1 MKLKMDGDLV
11 TTTVKELIKEL
22 KKFDEDAF
30 VYTEGCDCT
39 GNVIGVAVEEDGTV
53 LIGRD
58 DRNFDELKEIYR
70 DQLL

>member
-1 MKLKMDGDLV
+1 MKLKIDGRNI

-22 KKFDEDAF
+22 KKFDEDSF

-39 GNVIGVAVEEDGTV
+39 GNVVGVAVEEDKTL
-53 LIGRD
+53 LISRD
-58 DRNFDELKEIYR
+58 DRYFERLKEVYR